1 MLKDYTD
8 YDLVDFLSDDS
19 FVDWATGKLPEMDD
33 FWSAWP
39 QTYPHK
45 AEIYHQAIEIASS
58 LKIKP
63 SGDLSQAEVAS
74 LVHKLVSSANMV
86 QEEKTNIR
94 QLRWYRKDWLRVA
107 AAALI
112 IASIA
117 AMIYQRDEPLPGS
130 NPQVAVKIPVV
141 LEVTTPG
148 IIRLADNSTVVLKKG
163 SKIRYASSFSKS
175 AREVYLEGEAFFEV
189 TKDAGRPFIV
199 RTNELITKVLGTSFS
214 VRAYK
219 EDKEFNVTVNTGKV
233 SVFAGSGVS
242 ENSISS
248 KTLERV
254 ANGGVLISP
263 NQQVTFYRSAT
274 KLIKKKLA
282 VPTTLSMEVA
292 EVKLNFVDT
301 PFSEVVAALSEAYD
315 IKINYDEKRMG
326 NCPLTASLSKQQL
339 YEKLDL
345 ICQAVEAKYRIEE
358 GHIVIDGKGCTN

>member
-1 MLKDYTD
+1 MLNDYTN

-19 FVDWATGKLPEMDD
+19 FVDWATGKRPEMHD
-33 FWSAWP
+33 FWVAWP
-39 QTYPHK
+39 QAYPHK
-45 AEIYHQAIEIASS
+45 AEVYHQAIEIASS

-63 SGDLSQAEVAS
+63 SADLSQAEVAS
-74 LVHKLVSSANMV
+74 LVHKLMSSANTV
-86 QEEKTNIR
+86 EEEQINIR
-94 QLRWYRKDWLRVA
+94 QLPWYRRDWLRVA

-112 IASIA
+112 IASITA
-117 AMIYQRDEPLPGS
+117 LIYRRDEPVSGS
-130 NPQVAVKIPVV
+130 NPQAEVKIPAFQ
-141 LEVTTPG
+141 EVTTPG
-148 IIRLADNSTVVLKKG
+148 VIRLPDNSTVVLKEG
-163 SKIRYASSFSKS
+163 SKIRYASRFSQSK
-175 AREVYLEGEAFFEV
+175 REVYLEGEAFFEV
-189 TKDAGRPFIV
+189 TKDTGRPFIV

-233 SVFAGSGVS
+233 SVFAGSGVA
-242 ENSISS
+242 EKSISS
-248 KTLERV
+248 KNLERV
-254 ANGGVLISP
+254 ENGGVLISP

-282 VPTTLSMEVA
+282 VPTALSMEVA

>member
-19 FVDWATGKLPEMDD
+19 FVDWVTGKLPEMDD

-45 AEIYHQAIEIASS
+45 AEVYHHAIEMASS

-63 SGDLSQAEVAS
+63 SADLSQAEVAT
-74 LVHKLVSSANMV
+74 LVQKLVSSANTIE
-86 QEEKTNIR
+86 QEQANIR
-94 QLRWYRKDWLRVA
+94 QLQWYRKDWLRIA

-112 IASIA
+112 IASITA
-117 AMIYQRDEPLPGS
+117 LIYQRDERVSGS
-130 NPQVAVKIPVV
+130 NPQVAVKVPAVR
-141 LEVTTPG
+141 EVTTPG
-148 IIRLADNSTVVLKKG
+148 IIRLPDNSTVVLKKG
-163 SKIRYASSFSKS
+163 SKIRYASRFSKS

-233 SVFAGSGVS
+233 SVFAGAG
-242 ENSISS
+242 ISAKALS
-248 KTLERV
+248 TKNLERV
-254 ANGGVLISP
+254 ENGGVLISP
-263 NQQVTFYRSAT
+263 NQQATFYRSAT
-274 KLIKKKLA
+274 KLTKKKLS
-282 VPTTLSMEVA
+282 VPTALSMEVA
-292 EVKLNFVDT
+292 EAKLNFVDT